1 MNIILCGKSGSG
13 KDRIIGEIVRRGEYK
28 PIISYT
34 TRPMREGEING
45 KEYNFI
51 SKEEFLKFLKEDSL
65 IEYRKYNTLVN
76 GNPDVWYYGVM
87 KKPEYLF
94 EFGDL
99 FKNIVI
105 LDLEGA
111 ENFIK
116 YSGKE
121 NCKVIYIDC
130 DDKIR
135 EERAKARGSFD
146 QTEWNR
152 RLKDDTIKFSEE
164 NLNKIVDFRISNNG
178 NFEDTIKKVYDAIR
192 EVKNIKDYIKLKNID
207 KIFLDID
214 GVVLHSCEAMA
225 KILNKIYNKNVSGQ
239 DILSWNFKEVEETID
254 DSVLEYLFT
263 TDEFFEIVEPIEGAI
278 EFIKSCPENYIVF
291 VTKGRW
297 QNFIGKEKLFE
308 KLGIGNIP
316 MIGLPMNVDKDII
329 NMNLYD
335 NDVERSLFIDDS
347 TRNLV
352 MSNATYKIQFREY
365 KDDKEREWQKNWN
378 GDIMYHW

>member
-1 MNIILCGKSGSG
+1 MNIILTGKSGSG
-13 KDRIIGEIVRRGEYK
+13 KDRIIRELVEKYYYT
-28 PIISYT
+28 PIISHT
-34 TRPMREGEING
+34 TRPKREGE
-45 KEYNFI
+45 KEGREYYFI
-51 SKEEFLKFLKEDSL
+51 SKKKFLEYKEADYF
-65 IEYRKYNTLVN
+65 IEYRSYNTLVN
-76 GNPDVWYYGVM
+76 GVSDTWYYGVM
-87 KKPEYLF
+87 KNPTYAF
-94 EFGDL
+94 EV
-99 FKNIVI
+99 KKYAVI

-111 ENFIK
+111 KNFIK
-116 YSGKE
+116 YAGRK
-121 NCKVIYIDC
+121 NCKVIYVDC

-152 RLKDDTIKFSEE
+152 RLEDDNKKFNEK
-164 NLNKIVDFRISNNG
+164 NLNKIIDFKVSNNG
-178 NFEDTIKKVYDAIR
+178 DFEETM
-192 EVKNIKDYIKLKNID
+192 KNICSSIKEIQDIKEYIKERRIN

-225 KILNKIYNKNVSGQ
+225 KILNKVYNKNVSGQ
-239 DILSWNFKEVEETID
+239 DILSWNFKEVEEHID

-263 TDEFFEIVEPIEGAI
+263 TDAFFDIVEPIEGAI
-278 EFIKSCPENYIVF
+278 EFIKSCPENSIVF